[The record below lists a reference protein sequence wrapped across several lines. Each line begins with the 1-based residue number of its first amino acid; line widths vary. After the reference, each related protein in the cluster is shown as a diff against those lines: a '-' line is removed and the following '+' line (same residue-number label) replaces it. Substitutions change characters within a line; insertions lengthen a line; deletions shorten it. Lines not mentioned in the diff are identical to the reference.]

1 MGEGSR
7 EIGKGNPKIR
17 DHKDEVILD
26 LLYLEMR
33 VIFSLASEL
42 LEIMTLHVHLLFFL
56 IFIYIVGCTGS

>member
-7 EIGKGNPKIR
+7 EIGKGKKNT

-42 LEIMTLHVHLLFFL
+42 LEIMTLPVHLLFF
-56 IFIYIVGCTGS
+56 